1 MLLAGG
7 KESSQLEK
15 WSEHSVSVQAHPT
28 AETAT
33 LPSNHLG
40 FNSSLIDLM
49 EGSIANTSPR
59 THRGAE
65 LALAPP
71 PSPMAGATVLAH
83 IYLDEKAEKTWLAF
97 WVKVLDFLLS
107 RGLEGRQMEIKVTA
121 APNTFHCAETSLTR
135 SVCVS

>member
-71 PSPMAGATVLAH
+71 PQSHGWRDGLGPH
-83 IYLDEKAEKTWLAF
+83 ISGRESGEDMVSILGKGSGFPALQRPGRKT
-97 WVKVLDFLLS
+97 D
-107 RGLEGRQMEIKVTA
+107 G
-121 APNTFHCAETSLTR
+121 N
-135 SVCVS
+135 

>member
-71 PSPMAGATVLAH
+71 PPVP
-83 IYLDEKAEKTWLAF
+83 WLARRS
-97 WVKVLDFLLS
+97 WPTY
-107 RGLEGRQMEIKVTA
+107 IW
-121 APNTFHCAETSLTR
+121 TR
-135 SVCVS
+135 KRRRHG